1 METFISLVLLF
12 TMYSF
17 LGWLC
22 ESIYCSIPEKRFIN
36 RGFLNGPFCPVYG
49 FGALLNITALL
60 PASGKLPFPWD
71 FAFLFLGGMILTSAL
86 EYATGY
92 LLEKLFHATW
102 WDYSKH
108 RFNLHGRICLHN
120 SLLFGLMSVLLIK
133 VIHPPA
139 AAATAAL
146 PYPAAPVLAGG
157 LTVYYFADGIITVT
171 NILQL
176 GGKTRQLQL
185 VLDEIREKTAGV
197 KDLSLYTMEQTLD
210 ELSSRAQE
218 LKSDSLQNFS
228 RMMDILKEK
237 ADATRL
243 ESAESLKE
251 FIQNLINAE
260 IRARISLLRSRQ
272 AYLEKIPH
280 IHRRI
285 LNAFPQMSSIRSPES
300 LARLKAAAKAAREKV
315 KKQDK

>member
-1 METFISLVLLF
+1 M
-12 TMYSF
+12 
-17 LGWLC
+17 
-22 ESIYCSIPEKRFIN
+22 
-36 RGFLNGPFCPVYG
+36 
-49 FGALLNITALL
+49 
-60 PASGKLPFPWD
+60 
-71 FAFLFLGGMILTSAL
+71 
-86 EYATGY
+86 
-92 LLEKLFHATW
+92 
-102 WDYSKH
+102 
-108 RFNLHGRICLHN
+108 
-120 SLLFGLMSVLLIK
+120 
-133 VIHPPA
+133 
-139 AAATAAL
+139 
-146 PYPAAPVLAGG
+146 
-157 LTVYYFADGIITVT
+157 
-171 NILQL
+171 
-176 GGKTRQLQL
+176 
-185 VLDEIREKTAGV
+185 LDEIREKTAGV

-228 RMMDILKEK
+228 RMMDVLKGK

-300 LARLKAAAKAAREKV
+300 FARLKAAAKAAREKV